1 MALGEHSPLT
11 NDVLT
16 ATATDSDPYGNPVT
30 LTYVWTVNGTVKQTF
45 ISTALTD
52 SFNLSVPGNGDKG
65 DTIVVAVTP
74 NDGIVSGA
82 AVTDTATVA
91 DTPSV
96 ATVVLNEHAPLTN
109 DLLIATATKSDADG
123 DPVSL
128 TFVWTVNGTVKRT
141 FTSATATS
149 DSFDLS
155 TLGAGDAGDTI
166 VVAVTP
172 NDGILTGMTVT
183 DTATVSDTPRVANV
197 VVGSDA
203 WSGSFVSYLAA
214 QNPANAGGY
223 SIPVGSGVQLLAP
236 CPGRTSTRSR

>member
-11 NDVLT
+11 NNGLT
-16 ATATDSDPYGNPVT
+16 ATATDSDPYGKPVT
-30 LTYVWTVNGTVKQTF
+30 LTYVWTVNGAVKQTF
-45 ISTALTD
+45 VSTALTD

-128 TFVWTVNGTVKRT
+128 TFVWTVDGTVKRT

-149 DSFDLS
+149 GELRSEHTGRRRGRHDRRR
-155 TLGAGDAGDTI
+155 GDAQRRHL
-166 VVAVTP
+166 
-172 NDGILTGMTVT
+172 DGHDRDRHGHGERHAQGRERGGRERRL
-183 DTATVSDTPRVANV
+183 
-197 VVGSDA
+197 
-203 WSGSFVSYLAA
+203 SGSFVSYLAA
-214 QNPANAGGY
+214 EPGQRRR
-223 SIPVGSGVQLLAP
+223 LFH
-236 CPGRTSTRSR
+236 PGRQ